1 MALIHDA
8 ISSLSGARASEP
20 TALALDVVAAVAAI
34 PLLAGSWTPIAGA
47 AIAIAEIWIILS
59 QHFSQASDPWTHI
72 LLAVLGAGLALLG
85 PGAWSVDAH
94 RFGRKLFVNGD
105 GTRGGN
111 RHL

>member
-8 ISSLSGARASEP
+8 ISSLSGARAHEP
-20 TALALDVVAAVAAI
+20 TALALDVVAAAAAI

-47 AIAIAEIWIILS
+47 AIAIAEMWITLS
-59 QHFSQASDPWTHI
+59 QHFWQAGDPWTHI
-72 LLAVLGAGLALLG
+72 LLAFLGAGLAMLG